1 MQSARFTSVATAGA
15 VALLLGGT
23 VVGCGSKTDTSATA
37 SSSTTAT
44 SAATGTTAKGGANGG
59 KTTTTKTTAK
69 PAGGLCGTW
78 SKNVQGEPKSKAD
91 AKISGYFIWQDVG
104 GWHIRVRAPEGKPA
118 AYTGTITGSRDLASA
133 KAVPDG
139 SATVEIKGNQ
149 ATFTVD
155 ATAEL
160 KGFDLNAGCETN
172 QLQFVLQA
180 GGFPISPDQIALGTN
195 SKALG
200 STFTVEKS

>member
-1 MQSARFTSVATAGA
+1 MYQVRFKSAATAGA
-15 VALLLGGT
+15 AALLLGAS
-23 VVGCGSKTDTSATA
+23 VVGCGAKTDTNAA
-37 SSSTTAT
+37 SSTTTAST
-44 SAATGTTAKGGANGG
+44 AASTPGSTAKPAGNG
-59 KTTTTKTTAK
+59 KTTTTKK
-69 PAGGLCGTW
+69 GGGGGLCGTW
-78 SKNVQGEPKSKAD
+78 TKNVVGEPKSKAD
-91 AKISGYFIWQDVG
+91 AKVSGYFIWQDVG
-104 GWHIRVRAPEGKPA
+104 GWHVRVRAPEGKPA

-139 SATVEIKGNQ
+139 SATVEVKGNQ
-149 ATFTVD
+149 ATFTIE

-180 GGFPISPDQIALGTN
+180 GGFPISPDQIALGAT

-200 STFTVEKS
+200 ATFTVEKDA